1 MNYLKLNEPTNNFD
15 LQNVEILTNSIKD
28 YHGTLVVISHD
39 GVFLDEIGVRGEILI
54 GSTF

>member
-1 MNYLKLNEPTNNFD
+1 MMILDEPTNNLD

-39 GVFLDEIGVRGEILI
+39 EVFLEEIGVASEVLLK
-54 GSTF
+54 